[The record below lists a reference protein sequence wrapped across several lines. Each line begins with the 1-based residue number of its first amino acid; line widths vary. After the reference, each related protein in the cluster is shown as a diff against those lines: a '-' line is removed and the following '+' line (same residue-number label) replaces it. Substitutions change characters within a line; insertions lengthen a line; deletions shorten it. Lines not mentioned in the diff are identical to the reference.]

1 MAFSLFFMH
10 AWFTH
15 IGERSCPLYQST
27 MATALALTQQNDEA
41 SHRCESS
48 YDRSDNRT
56 HLSTSHLNCT
66 GEICEFSCAYSGG
79 EIQQTISHTNCNERS
94 SSQCELSCDRSGYCV
109 GRRFLTN
116 TQTHTAAMRLLSSVH
131 HCVTGQVCGSCKRLV
146 THNALIRLL
155 TSVNLHVSGQ
165 VTGVSK

>member
-41 SHRCESS
+41 SHRCGSS
-48 YDRSDNRT
+48 YDRSDNWT

-109 GRRFLTN
+109 GQTISHQHTN
-116 TQTHTAAMRLLSSVH
+116 T
-131 HCVTGQVCGSCKRLV
+131 HCSDEATLQCAPLCDGSGLWKL
-146 THNALIRLL
+146 
-155 TSVNLHVSGQ
+155 
-165 VTGVSK
+165 